1 MNQTL
6 PTTRTR
12 RRPVVALATLLGALL
27 ILGEPFTLPGR
38 TSPVEAQSLPTLEVA
53 AASDLRFALEDIS
66 ALFERQQR
74 VRVRISFGS
83 SGQLATQIEQGAPFD
98 ALFSANEA
106 FVQELARKGLMLP
119 DTVQLYAIGR
129 IVFWVRTA
137 SPIIVTDG
145 FAALLDERVRFVAI
159 ANPEHA
165 PYGQAAVQTLR
176 TAGAYERVRT
186 KLVLGENISQT
197 LQFVQ
202 TGNADIGIVALS
214 LAIAPA
220 VRPTGRYWTVP
231 AYLHRP
237 IRQAAGVTARSRN
250 QQLARALLEF
260 VNGPAG
266 RPVMRRYGFT
276 LPGESL

>member
-1 MNQTL
+1 MKQLLTACRARHRL
-6 PTTRTR
+6 
-12 RRPVVALATLLGALL
+12 VVLLAVFVGILLLGHPLTFSNRAAL
-27 ILGEPFTLPGR
+27 
-38 TSPVEAQSLPTLEVA
+38 VEAQSLPTIEVA
-53 AASDLRFALEDIS
+53 AASDLRFALEEIG
-66 ALFERQQR
+66 ALFEQRQR
-74 VRVRISFGS
+74 ARVRIAFGS

-98 ALFSANEA
+98 AFFSANET
-106 FVQELARKGLMLP
+106 FVHELARKGLILP

-129 IVFWVRTA
+129 IVIWVRTP
-137 SPIIVTDG
+137 SPVPVADG

-165 PYGQAAVQTLR
+165 PYGQAAVQALR
-176 TAGAYERVRT
+176 TAGAYERVRP

-202 TGNADIGIVALS
+202 TGNADVGLVALS
-214 LAIAPA
+214 LAIAPT

-237 IRQAAGVTARSRN
+237 VRQAAGATARSSR
-250 QQLARALLEF
+250 QDLARALLTF

>member
-1 MNQTL
+1 
-6 PTTRTR
+6 
-12 RRPVVALATLLGALL
+12 
-27 ILGEPFTLPGR
+27 
-38 TSPVEAQSLPTLEVA
+38 
-53 AASDLRFALEDIS
+53 
-66 ALFERQQR
+66 
-74 VRVRISFGS
+74 
-83 SGQLATQIEQGAPFD
+83 
-98 ALFSANEA
+98 
-106 FVQELARKGLMLP
+106 
-119 DTVQLYAIGR
+119 
-129 IVFWVRTA
+129 
-137 SPIIVTDG
+137 
-145 FAALLDERVRFVAI
+145 
-159 ANPEHA
+159 
-165 PYGQAAVQTLR
+165 
-176 TAGAYERVRT
+176 AGAYERVRT